1 MIPRILIFATINLV
15 YGRDTLKT
23 ANKFCDAHLKK
34 VRLQETLRFNKKC
47 KKNNILPASLLQPP
61 PTKTRKGFRIAE
73 NNAKKIL
80 NEFIQDGYRKIRNC
94 NKEIDRI
101 RQSLFTILPHCMFND
116 LQDVIITMIVN
127 FRYKTKSRL
136 MHKYDSI
143 SCNEL
148 KNLNTRNKI

>member
-61 PTKTRKGFRIAE
+61 PTKTRKGFRISE
-73 NNAKKIL
+73 NNAKKFSMNSSKMDI
-80 NEFIQDGYRKIRNC
+80 EKF
-94 NKEIDRI
+94 EIAI
-101 RQSLFTILPHCMFND
+101 KKSIESGNHFSQYFH
-116 LQDVIITMIVN
+116 IVCL
-127 FRYKTKSRL
+127 TTSR
-136 MHKYDSI
+136 M
-143 SCNEL
+143 
-148 KNLNTRNKI
+148 